1 MERKLLKGPSQC
13 LHDLLRGGLFQ
24 LCLDRASERRRCVF
38 ESMEHHPADSGATQ
52 LKQDRRGGGSEFSV
66 NQEGQGG
73 EEQSQPFDAVSSCLA
88 TQKRI
93 HHGHFDRL
101 GADGVHHVGPANPRY
116 PFIAVWINRAKSDQ
130 AFGRNCCQEQM
141 SQIGPYLSQM
151 GPNNRKQ
158 AIPDW
163 RCIPASSTNAI

>member
-1 MERKLLKGPSQC
+1 
-13 LHDLLRGGLFQ
+13 
-24 LCLDRASERRRCVF
+24 
-38 ESMEHHPADSGATQ
+38 MEHHPTDSGATQ
-52 LKQDRRGGGSEFSV
+52 LKQYRCSGGSELSV
-66 NQEGQGG
+66 DQEGQGG
-73 EEQSQPFDAVSSCLA
+73 EEQSQPFDAVSPGLT

-101 GADGVHHVGPANPRY
+101 GADGVDHVRPANPRY

-151 GPNNRKQ
+151 GPNNTKQ
-158 AIPDW
+158 ATPDW
-163 RCIPASSTNAI
+163 RCTPAPSTNAI